1 MIAPKHCMLMLLL
14 LAHACARPD
23 ELPAKLD
30 AVSEASPSPSAS
42 ATTSPPPA
50 AATQSIESSMT
61 TITTVSA
68 PPERPVEAEKPETP
82 AATTTAAS
90 PLSVI
95 STSTEVPEYLKNCF
109 YAEKEL
115 CNNWH
120 QQDATSSL
128 AAGGT
133 DPNASERSDF
143 SSNAA
148 RHQEPGDTLA
158 ASIATSN
165 AGDAT
170 ENLTLHSAQV
180 GSHDRDI
187 NSCQCRE
194 HPTRLGSWYCCN
206 LSHINM
212 ISSCGNITKW
222 TNLHVQNLTVPAL
235 DLSNSIFRSLQ
246 SLAITDG
253 NITQLTSA
261 FPRHTSVLRCLD
273 FSNNK
278 IMEIAP
284 RAVKDV
290 PHLEFFGIANN
301 LLSRVPNR
309 NQNKNM
315 PLDIS
320 GNMRMLCEPLNEV
333 IYTDSFIFV
342 NPDRSFCLYNATHK
356 WFNSTD
362 LVSVKQ
368 LESIKKCGTKC
379 PSIPNYGNCSCNI
392 YNIMI
397 IQNDQSKTVCN
408 VDCSNLGLVEL
419 PQQLPDNTFT
429 LNISNNRISSLGDHF
444 HTNPTYYNIVKL
456 VADNN
461 HISSIYEFEGTKFI
475 EHFQR
480 LYMRN
485 NSLSKIPEYFL
496 NNALMDTDGR
506 RIYLAENRLQCDC
519 NSAKTLQNWL
529 KERSTDIPDYMD
541 IRCRNLPQSVIELQE
556 SKLCQSPPDWTDYI
570 YYLIAAEVIL
580 LLALITK
587 VSYDYWVFKTSG
599 YLPWPASKMPKLPC
613 DWLCES

>member
-1 MIAPKHCMLMLLL
+1 MIAYKDLLL
-14 LAHACARPD
+14 LLWLAHSCAQTEPQ
-23 ELPAKLD
+23 L
-30 AVSEASPSPSAS
+30 
-42 ATTSPPPA
+42 ATTTTTTSTTTTEATTTTASTVLEAGATIEA
-50 AATQSIESSMT
+50 AIIATVVT
-61 TITTVSA
+61 
-68 PPERPVEAEKPETP
+68 PVVKPSGEAETTATTTTTTTTTQQPP
-82 AATTTAAS
+82 AATTSDTHNNGSETVETGENVA
-90 PLSVI
+90 PI
-95 STSTEVPEYLKNCF
+95 STAIETEN
-109 YAEKEL
+109 
-115 CNNWH
+115 
-120 QQDATSSL
+120 QTSSQVV
-128 AAGGT
+128 
-133 DPNASERSDF
+133 N
-143 SSNAA
+143 
-148 RHQEPGDTLA
+148 QE
-158 ASIATSN
+158 IN
-165 AGDAT
+165 
-170 ENLTLHSAQV
+170 
-180 GSHDRDI
+180 RDN

-194 HPTRLGSWYCCN
+194 HPIKAGSWYCCN
-206 LSHINM
+206 IPNISM
-212 ISSCGNITKW
+212 ISSCSNISKW
-222 TNLHVQNLTVPAL
+222 TNLHVRNLTASSL
-235 DLSNSIFRSLQ
+235 DLSNSIYRSLH
-246 SLAITDG
+246 SLAMTNG
-253 NITQLTSA
+253 NISQLINS
-261 FPRHTSVLRCLD
+261 FPRHSKIRCLD
-273 FSNNK
+273 FSNND
-278 IMEIAP
+278 ILEIER

-290 PHLEFFGIANN
+290 PHLEFFGISNN

-309 NQNKNM
+309 NQNKNVA
-315 PLDIS
+315 LDIS
-320 GNMRMLCEPLNEV
+320 GNMRMLCEPLNEI

-342 NPDRSFCLYNATHK
+342 NPERSFCLYNATHK

-379 PSIPNYGNCSCNI
+379 PNIPNYGNCSCNI

-408 VDCSNLGLVEL
+408 VDCSNLGLIEL
-419 PQQLPDNTFT
+419 PPQLPDNTFT

-444 HTNPTYYNIVKL
+444 HTNPTYCNIVKL
-456 VADNN
+456 DADNN
-461 HISSIYEFEGTKFI
+461 RISSIYEFEGTKFI

-587 VSYDYWVFKTSG
+587 VSYDYWVFKTAG

>member
-1 MIAPKHCMLMLLL
+1 MIASKQFSLLLLL

-23 ELPAKLD
+23 ELPAKLLTER
-30 AVSEASPSPSAS
+30 VSEASASAAASPSPS
-42 ATTSPPPA
+42 PPPPTV
-50 AATQSIESSMT
+50 TQSIESPIAT
-61 TITTVSA
+61 TIATTPA
-68 PPERPVEAEKPETP
+68 ERSVESEKLETP
-82 AATTTAAS
+82 AAPTTTAVS
-90 PLSVI
+90 PLPES

-109 YAEKEL
+109 YAEEKL
-115 CNNWH
+115 CLNWL
-120 QQDATSSL
+120 AT
-128 AAGGT
+128 GN
-133 DPNASERSDF
+133 DPNAAERND
-143 SSNAA
+143 A
-148 RHQEPGDTLA
+148 G
-158 ASIATSN
+158 N
-165 AGDAT
+165 AGGQQESGDSVAAPTAT
-170 ENLTLHSAQV
+170 AGSAAGDPSENLTMNSGQV

-194 HPTRLGSWYCCN
+194 HPTRPGSWYCCN

-212 ISSCGNITKW
+212 ISSCGNISKW
-222 TNLHVQNLTVPAL
+222 TNLHVRNLTVPAL
-235 DLSNSIFRSLQ
+235 DLLNSMFRSLQ

-253 NITQLTSA
+253 NITQLTNA
-261 FPRHTSVLRCLD
+261 FPKFSALRCLD

-278 IMEIAP
+278 IVEIAP

-320 GNMRMLCEPLNEV
+320 GNMRMLCEPLNDL

-379 PSIPNYGNCSCNI
+379 PTNCVCNI

-461 HISSIYEFEGTKFI
+461 QISSIYEFEGTKFI

>member
-1 MIAPKHCMLMLLL
+1 
-14 LAHACARPD
+14 
-23 ELPAKLD
+23 
-30 AVSEASPSPSAS
+30 
-42 ATTSPPPA
+42 TA
-50 AATQSIESSMT
+50 AAT
-61 TITTVSA
+61 
-68 PPERPVEAEKPETP
+68 
-82 AATTTAAS
+82 TTTAAS
-90 PLSVI
+90 PPAVL
-95 STSTEVPEYLKNCF
+95 STSAEVPEYLKNCF
-109 YAEKEL
+109 YAEQEL
-115 CNNWH
+115 CLNWH
-120 QQDATSSL
+120 QQDAASAASSSDAN
-128 AAGGT
+128 AA
-133 DPNASERSDF
+133 ERSD
-143 SSNAA
+143 SSANG
-148 RHQEPGDTLA
+148 QEAGDMLA
-158 ASIATSN
+158 APVAAAATAAAS
-165 AGDAT
+165 DHPT
-170 ENLTLHSAQV
+170 ENLTQA
-180 GSHDRDI
+180 GSQDRDS

-194 HPTRLGSWYCCN
+194 HPTRAGSWYCCN
-206 LSHINM
+206 LSSMTM
-212 ISSCGNITKW
+212 ISSCANITKW
-222 TNLHVQNLTVPAL
+222 TNLHVRNLTAPLL
-235 DLSNSIFRSLQ
+235 DLSNPIFRSLQ

-253 NITQLTSA
+253 NISQLTHA
-261 FPRHTSVLRCLD
+261 FPKHSAVLRCLD

-278 IMEIAP
+278 ITEIAA

-309 NQNKNM
+309 NQNKNL

-342 NPDRSFCLYNATHK
+342 NPDHSFCLYNATHK

-379 PSIPNYGNCSCNI
+379 PYIPDHGNCSCNI

-461 HISSIYEFEGTKFI
+461 QISSIYEFEGTKFI